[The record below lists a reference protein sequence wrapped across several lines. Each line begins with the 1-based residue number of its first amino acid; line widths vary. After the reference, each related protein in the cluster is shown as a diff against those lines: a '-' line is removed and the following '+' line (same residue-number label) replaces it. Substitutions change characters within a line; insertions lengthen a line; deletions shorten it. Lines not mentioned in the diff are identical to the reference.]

1 MLRIEGFFL
10 YQIFLESITSLK
22 SLITRMHHFSTEIF
36 FLKMFHI
43 KHFIHNTVHRHTDAL
58 RGGVPG
64 APRSE
69 IENGDN
75 TVEVVI
81 HNYPWEALGII
92 NDPVRPERE
101 VGTSGLSGASWLYN

>member
-58 RGGVPG
+58 RGGYQVLQD
-64 APRSE
+64 RKLKME
-69 IENGDN
+69 I
-75 TVEVVI
+75 TL
-81 HNYPWEALGII
+81 W
-92 NDPVRPERE
+92 R
-101 VGTSGLSGASWLYN
+101 W